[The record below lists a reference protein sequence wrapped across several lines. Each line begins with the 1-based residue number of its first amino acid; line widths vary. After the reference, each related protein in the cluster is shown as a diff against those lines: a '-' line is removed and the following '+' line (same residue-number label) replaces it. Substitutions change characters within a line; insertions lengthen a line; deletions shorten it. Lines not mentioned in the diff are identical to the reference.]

1 MSDSR
6 EDFIDSS
13 SSSDIH
19 LFRARSQ
26 MSKIHKEILYLW
38 EKNTRWCM
46 ICKQTYSY
54 TTPLPP
60 SLTEIFFPSEETSP
74 SPLTTCVPFSV
85 VSTSTAAEEV
95 KIFAWRCLHS
105 PGSCW
110 CGETSRKPAGHQEHL
125 PSVESLVSTPAHVH
139 CGAWWPRRIV
149 HYSKL

>member
-6 EDFIDSS
+6 ENFIAFS

-26 MSKIHKEILYLW
+26 MSKIHKEILFLW
-38 EKNTRWCM
+38 ENTRWCM

-85 VSTSTAAEEV
+85 VSTLNSRRGGENFWLEV
-95 KIFAWRCLHS
+95 SSCTWILLVWRDFQEASWPSRAPSKCWVVSFHS
-105 PGSCW
+105 YS
-110 CGETSRKPAGHQEHL
+110 
-125 PSVESLVSTPAHVH
+125 
-139 CGAWWPRRIV
+139 CGAYWQRSIV
-149 HYSKL
+149 HYSK